1 MEIKTLKFAKHGDER
16 GSLVAVESF
25 KDIPFDIKRVYYIYG
40 NSGDIRRGFHA
51 HKQLQQVLICVSGS
65 CKILMDDG
73 EEKQDVLLESPDIG
87 LVVDKKIWHEM
98 HEFSKD
104 CILLALASDIYDE
117 SDYIRNY
124 NDFINCIEEMT

>member
-1 MEIKTLKFAKHGDER
+1 MEIRTLKFVEHGDER
-16 GSLVAVESF
+16 GSLVAVESI

-73 EEKQDVLLESPDIG
+73 KEKQDVLLESPGVG
-87 LVVDKKIWHEM
+87 LVVDKEIWHEM
-98 HEFSKD
+98 YDFSKD
-104 CILLALASDIYDE
+104 CILLALASDVYNE

-124 NDFINCIEEMT
+124 NDFIDYIKEN